1 MHKACTCLF
10 DNRRERG
17 IIMLTIDNQI
27 QVIDNAICRHI
38 DSINGS
44 TRGAI
49 SQDILTKLISF
60 VEHIMLKFYANGTD
74 IDDSEENINK
84 AVEFTQVNG
93 ELKTLFKFRNY
104 LKIVSIH
111 YTLDENASERL
122 MLKYY
127 QYLMRIRNL
136 MYKYFAFPILHN
148 LNKFPLNLD
157 TALQEYYAKIAEKV
171 DQHPAYLGGDSE
183 RYYIQKVK
191 PFFVNGKEYHEV
203 TFTPATDKISKSNRV
218 IAFTQLPITSFYAS
232 RFHLKEDS
240 IQILGKTMPIII
252 IEGWEVSIRQC
263 EFKNFASI
271 ITGKTKDIPYAEQ
284 KEICR
289 SLTEGRF
296 SLSEILDFSDA
307 AYAQLT
313 TGWRQK
319 VKTDFFISV
328 LDICRNAAKKEL
340 SGHNTLRY
348 LLYGMNNTIIKA
360 QRDSTPNYK
369 LSNLYLRYGCLQ
381 FETAPF
387 MRSTNEHNPQLGVLF
402 ECIPV
407 NGRQHE
413 LLARQIRNN
422 SEISGMIFTPLSA
435 LEHYGDVVSLAHQYN
450 DTIYYKNYEK
460 SRIIIKDGYVF
471 INEYKEDTCKII
483 QLLQS
488 LVGESDEEYSESI
501 NAWLSLED
509 SEVDCEEKRIILRKM
524 FAQSKVA
531 VIYGSAGVGKST
543 LIKHISRF
551 YNDYTKLYLTQTNSA
566 NENLRRRVKAD
577 NTEFSTVASFI
588 KYGSTQEY
596 ELLVIDECS
605 TVSNKEMV
613 DVLDK
618 AKFKHILL
626 VGDTFQISS
635 IRFGNWF
642 SALKCF
648 MPTNSVFELTHPYR
662 TTDPHLLEMWAK
674 VRVMA
679 DNVQELIDKQ
689 SYSLRVDESLL
700 SAVEEDEAVLCL
712 NYDGLYGINNINRFL
727 QESNPKPAYQWD
739 VQQFKVNDPVLFLE
753 NNRFHP
759 VVYNNMRG
767 KIVGIEKLGAGTANE
782 RIQFDIELRGSID
795 SDAEMWYD
803 FQYLRETDDG
813 HSVIRFCVY
822 KNKSTD
828 DDDDGNTSRTIVPFQ
843 IAYAVSIHKAQGL
856 EYRSVK
862 IVVTDEIDEL
872 LTHNIFYTAITRAQE
887 QLKIYWTPEV
897 EHQVLDRIR
906 PRDIE
911 NDVKILR
918 GYLTTGHE
926 TEFPF

>member
-1 MHKACTCLF
+1 MGHL
-10 DNRRERG
+10 
-17 IIMLTIDNQI
+17 MLMIDNQI

-44 TRGAI
+44 SRGAI

-60 VEHIMLKFYANGTD
+60 VEHIMLKFYANGYD

-84 AVEFTQVNG
+84 AVEFTQVNV

-104 LKIVSIH
+104 LKIVAIH
-111 YTLDENASERL
+111 YTLDENSSERL
-122 MLKYY
+122 MLKYF

-136 MYKYFAFPILHN
+136 MNKYFGFPVLHN

-157 TALQEYYAKIAEKV
+157 TALQEYYAKIAERIE
-171 DQHPAYLGGDSE
+171 QHPAYLGGDSD
-183 RYYIQKVK
+183 RYYIQKIK
-191 PFFVNGKEYHEV
+191 PFFVNGKEYYEV

-232 RFHLKEDS
+232 RFHLQEDS
-240 IQILGKTMPIII
+240 IQILGKTMPIMI

-271 ITGKTKDIPYAEQ
+271 ITGETKDIPYSEQ
-284 KEICR
+284 REICR
-289 SLTEGRF
+289 SLTEGGY
-296 SLSEILDFSDA
+296 SLTELLDFSDS
-307 AYAQLT
+307 AYNQLT
-313 TGWRQK
+313 STWRQK
-319 VKTDFFISV
+319 LKTDYFISV
-328 LDICRNAAKKEL
+328 LDFCRKIAKQEL
-340 SGHNTLRY
+340 SGHNTIRY

-360 QRDSTPNYK
+360 QRDFSSNVK
-369 LSNLYLRYGCLQ
+369 LSNLYLKYGCLQ

-387 MRSTNEHNPQLGVLF
+387 MRSTNEHNPPLGVLF
-402 ECIPV
+402 ECIHV

-413 LLARQIRNN
+413 LLSRQIRNN
-422 SEISGMIFTPLSA
+422 SEISGMIFTPLSD
-435 LEHYGDVVSLAHQYN
+435 LEHYGDVFSLARQYN
-450 DTIYYKNYEK
+450 NTIYYKDWEQ

-471 INEYKEDTCKII
+471 INKYKEDTCKII
-483 QLLQS
+483 RTLQA
-488 LVGESDEEYSESI
+488 LVGEIDADYSESI
-501 NAWLSLED
+501 NVWLGSEE
-509 SEVDCEEKRIILRKM
+509 SEVDCEEKRVILRKM

-543 LIKHISRF
+543 LIKHISQYF
-551 YNDYTKLYLTQTNSA
+551 NDSDKLYLTQTNSA

-588 KYGSTQEY
+588 KYGSTREY
-596 ELLVIDECS
+596 EMLVIDECS
-605 TVSNKEMV
+605 TVSNQEMV
-613 DVLDK
+613 DVLNK
-618 AKFKHILL
+618 ANFRHILL

-642 SALKCF
+642 SALKSF
-648 MPTNSVFELTHPYR
+648 MPANSVFELTRPYR

-674 VRVMA
+674 VRVMS

-689 SYSLRVDESLL
+689 SYSLKVDESLL

-767 KIVGIEKLGAGTANE
+767 KIVGIEKLGVGTANE

-803 FQYLRETDDG
+803 FQYLSETEDG
-813 HSVIRFCVY
+813 HSIIRFCVY

-828 DDDDGNTSRTIVPFQ
+828 DDDDGNTSRTLIPFQ

-862 IVVTDEIDEL
+862 IVVTDEIDEM
-872 LTHNIFYTAITRAQE
+872 LTHNVFYTAITRAQE

-897 EHQVLDRIR
+897 EHQVLERIR
-906 PRDIE
+906 PRDIA
-911 NDVKILR
+911 NDVSILR
-918 GYLTTGHE
+918 GYLTTGR
-926 TEFPF
+926 

>member
-1 MHKACTCLF
+1 MGHL
-10 DNRRERG
+10 
-17 IIMLTIDNQI
+17 MLMIDNQI

-44 TRGAI
+44 SRGAI

-60 VEHIMLKFYANGTD
+60 VEHIMLKFYANGYD

-84 AVEFTQVNG
+84 AVEFTQVNV

-104 LKIVSIH
+104 LKIVAIH
-111 YTLDENASERL
+111 YTLDENSSERL
-122 MLKYY
+122 MLKYF

-136 MYKYFAFPILHN
+136 MNKYFGFPVLHN

-157 TALQEYYAKIAEKV
+157 TALQEYYTKIAERIE
-171 DQHPAYLGGDSE
+171 QHPAYLGGDSD
-183 RYYIQKVK
+183 RYYIQKIK
-191 PFFVNGKEYHEV
+191 PFFVNGKEYYEV

-232 RFHLKEDS
+232 RFHLQEDS
-240 IQILGKTMPIII
+240 IQILGKTMPIMI

-271 ITGKTKDIPYAEQ
+271 ITGETKDIPYSEQ
-284 KEICR
+284 REICR
-289 SLTEGRF
+289 SLTEGGY
-296 SLSEILDFSDA
+296 SLTELLDFSDS
-307 AYAQLT
+307 AYNQLT
-313 TGWRQK
+313 STWRQK
-319 VKTDFFISV
+319 LKTDYFISV
-328 LDICRNAAKKEL
+328 LDFCRKIAKQEL

-360 QRDSTPNYK
+360 QRDFSSNVK
-369 LSNLYLRYGCLQ
+369 LSNLYLKYGCLQ

-387 MRSTNEHNPQLGVLF
+387 MRSTNEHNPPLGVLF
-402 ECIPV
+402 ECIHV

-413 LLARQIRNN
+413 LLSRQIRNN
-422 SEISGMIFTPLSA
+422 SEISGMIFTPLSD
-435 LEHYGDVVSLAHQYN
+435 LEHYGDVFSLARQYN
-450 DTIYYKNYEK
+450 NTIYYKDWEQ
-460 SRIIIKDGYVF
+460 SRIIIQDGYVF
-471 INEYKEDTCKII
+471 INKYKEDTCII
-483 QLLQS
+483 IRTLQA
-488 LVGESDEEYSESI
+488 LVGKIDADYSESI
-501 NAWLSLED
+501 NVWLGSEE
-509 SEVDCEEKRIILRKM
+509 SEVDCEEKRVILRKM

-543 LIKHISRF
+543 LIKHISQYF
-551 YNDYTKLYLTQTNSA
+551 NDSDKLYLTQTNSA

-577 NTEFSTVASFI
+577 NTELSTVASFI
-588 KYGSTQEY
+588 KYGSTREY
-596 ELLVIDECS
+596 EMLVIDECS
-605 TVSNKEMV
+605 TVSNQEMV
-613 DVLDK
+613 DVLNK
-618 AKFKHILL
+618 ANFRHILL

-642 SALKCF
+642 SALKSF
-648 MPTNSVFELTHPYR
+648 MPANSVFELTRPYR

-674 VRVMA
+674 VRVMS

-689 SYSLRVDESLL
+689 SYSLKVDESLL

-767 KIVGIEKLGAGTANE
+767 KIVGIEKLGVGTANE

-795 SDAEMWYD
+795 SGAEMWYD
-803 FQYLRETDDG
+803 FQYLSETEDG
-813 HSVIRFCVY
+813 HSIIRFCVY

-828 DDDDGNTSRTIVPFQ
+828 DDDDGNTSRTLIPFQ

-862 IVVTDEIDEL
+862 IVVTDEIDEM
-872 LTHNIFYTAITRAQE
+872 LTHNVFYTAITRAQE

-897 EHQVLDRIR
+897 EHQVLERIR
-906 PRDIE
+906 PRDIA
-911 NDVKILR
+911 NDVNILR
-918 GYLTTGHE
+918 GYLTTGR
-926 TEFPF
+926 

>member
-1 MHKACTCLF
+1 MEHL
-10 DNRRERG
+10 
-17 IIMLTIDNQI
+17 MLTIDSRI

-60 VEHIMLKFYANGTD
+60 VEHIMLKFYANGND
-74 IDDSEENINK
+74 IDDNEENINK
-84 AVEFTQVNG
+84 AVEFTQING

-104 LKIVSIH
+104 LKIISIH
-111 YTLDENASERL
+111 YTLDENSSERL

-127 QYLMRIRNL
+127 QYLMQIRNL
-136 MYKYFAFPILHN
+136 MQEHFRFPVLHN

-157 TALQEYYAKIAEKV
+157 TALQEYYAKIAERV
-171 DQHPAYLGGDSE
+171 EQHPAYLGGDSE

-191 PFFVNGKEYHEV
+191 PFFVNGKEYHEI
-203 TFTPATDKISKSNRV
+203 TFTPANDKISKSNRV
-218 IAFTQLPITSFYAS
+218 IAFTKLPITGFYAS
-232 RFHLKEDS
+232 RFHLQEDS
-240 IQILGKTMPIII
+240 IEILGKTMPIII

-263 EFKNFASI
+263 EFKNFTFI
-271 ITGKTKDIPYAEQ
+271 ITGKNNDIPYHEQ

-289 SLTEGRF
+289 FLTESGYT
-296 SLSEILDFSDA
+296 LTEILDFSDI
-307 AYAQLT
+307 AYEHLT
-313 TGWRQK
+313 NGWREK
-319 VKTDFFISV
+319 LKTAHFISV
-328 LDICRNAAKKEL
+328 LDFCRNISKQEL
-340 SGHNTLRY
+340 PGHNILRY

-360 QRDSTPNYK
+360 QRDFSPNSK
-369 LSNLYLRYGCLQ
+369 LSNLYLKYGCLQ

-387 MRSTNEHNPQLGVLF
+387 MRSTNEHNPQLSVLF
-402 ECIPV
+402 ECIHV

-435 LEHYGDVVSLAHQYN
+435 LEHYGDVFSLARQYN
-450 DTIYYKNYEK
+450 ATLYYKNREK

-471 INEYKEDTCKII
+471 INEYKEDICEII
-483 QLLQS
+483 RFLQS
-488 LVGESDEEYSESI
+488 LVGKNDADYSKSI
-501 NAWLSLED
+501 DVWLN
-509 SEVDCEEKRIILRKM
+509 SENTDVDCEEKKVILRKM

-531 VIYGSAGVGKST
+531 IIYGSAGVGKST
-543 LIKHISRF
+543 LIKHISQF
-551 YNDYTKLYLTQTNSA
+551 FNDSEKLYLTQTNSA
-566 NENLRRRVKAD
+566 NENLRRKIKSD
-577 NTEFSTVASFI
+577 NTEFSTIASFI
-588 KYGSTQEY
+588 KYGSTKEY

-613 DVLDK
+613 EVLNK
-618 AKFKHILL
+618 ANFRRILL

-642 SALKCF
+642 SVLKSF
-648 MPTNSVFELTHPYR
+648 MPVNSVFELIHPYR

-674 VRVMA
+674 VRVMS

-727 QESNPKPAYQWD
+727 QESNPNPAYQWD

-759 VVYNNMRG
+759 IIYNNMRG
-767 KIVGIEKLGAGTANE
+767 KIVGIEKLDVGTANE
-782 RIQFDIELRGSID
+782 RIQFDIELQGMID
-795 SDAEMWYD
+795 SDAEMWCE
-803 FQYLRETDDG
+803 FKYLGETKDG
-813 HSVIRFCVY
+813 HSIIRFYVY

-828 DDDDGNTSRTIVPFQ
+828 EDDDGNTSRTIVPFQ

-862 IVVTDEIDEL
+862 IVITDEIDEL
-872 LTHNIFYTAITRAQE
+872 LTHNIFYTAITRAQK

-911 NDVKILR
+911 NDVNILR
-918 GYLTTGHE
+918 RYLITLQ
-926 TEFPF
+926 